1 MSNCGHATYGVM
13 DGRPRDPPIL
23 FSLVLL
29 FFVFFSFVCLFS
41 LVSLFFGSSWIG
53 LLFFQLSCF
62 RLYGGGK
69 ERPNIIH
76 IPLLLRI
83 NHGE

>member
-1 MSNCGHATYGVM
+1 
-13 DGRPRDPPIL
+13 
-23 FSLVLL
+23 
-29 FFVFFSFVCLFS
+29 
-41 LVSLFFGSSWIG
+41 